1 MSTYPKRPK
10 TDSNDTFK
18 RPHSSVEDLEAST
31 QSLSNILNILD
42 TTIKSLDNETAE
54 FSRQT
59 QLALFDRPYELVT
72 ENDISIAQ
80 TEIGKTIDAELDILI
95 QDSEKAI
102 EDLELEEERLIAK
115 KAEKQNNLDELT
127 RMIKNTETENAAKK
141 SKSKS
146 RPNQAHPFT
155 PQQMQ
160 ELRKLD
166 NERARLEQLL
176 AYEDR
181 RLAEKT
187 DILIELQKRNL
198 ETEKRLESEKNP
210 TPAEIGEYEQGLL
223 KQIDDFKKKIQQRKE
238 EMAER
243 RLQAEHE
250 QQAQA
255 EAEAEAD
262 QDRGQQETS
271 NVSLSETIARY
282 RELFDV
288 IEKLQKA
295 SSRPDFRASD
305 EAVKEC
311 EAELE
316 QFYKDIQQD
325 MAKRKAEQSNQIER
339 LKRLFQVIIPDQAF
353 ARTAG
358 RILEL
363 LYASDDTKLPLG
375 VLQEEFPEASESRHN
390 FKKVVYWLVST
401 HIADFDGTHIILL
414 STSSTQ

>member
-1 MSTYPKRPK
+1 MSNNTKRPK
-10 TDSNDTFK
+10 TNLDDAFK

-31 QSLSNILNILD
+31 RCLSNILNILD
-42 TTIKSLDNETAE
+42 TTIKHLDKETAE

-72 ENDISIAQ
+72 ENDIAIAQ
-80 TEIGKTIDAELDILI
+80 TNIGKTIDAELDMLI

-102 EDLELEEERLIAK
+102 EELELEEDKLVAK
-115 KAEKQNNLDELT
+115 KAEKQKDLDELA
-127 RMIKNTETENAAKK
+127 RLIKAAEAEQAAKK
-141 SKSKS
+141 SKSNAK
-146 RPNQAHPFT
+146 PKTTPTQAHPFT

-198 ETEKRLESEKNP
+198 ETEKKLESEKNP

-223 KQIDDFKKKIQQRKE
+223 KQIDDFKKMIQQRKDDI
-238 EMAER
+238 AER

-250 QQAQA
+250 QAQA
-255 EAEAEAD
+255 RAKTVAD
-262 QDRGQQETS
+262 QQEQQDTS
-271 NVSLSETIARY
+271 HASPRETIARY
-282 RELFDV
+282 RDIFDM
-288 IEKLQKA
+288 IDKLQKA
-295 SSRPDFRASD
+295 MSRPDFRASD
-305 EAVKEC
+305 EAVEEC

-325 MAKRKAEQSNQIER
+325 IIER
-339 LKRLFQVIIPDQAF
+339 KTKQSSQMEQLKRLFQVIIPDQAF

-358 RILEL
+358 RVLEL
-363 LYASDDTKLPLG
+363 LYASDDAKLPLG
-375 VLQEEFPEASESRHN
+375 VLQ
-390 FKKVVYWLVST
+390 KKLARVDTISKRWY
-401 HIADFDGTHIILL
+401 IG
-414 STSSTQ
+414 

>member
-1 MSTYPKRPK
+1 MFAYPKRPK
-10 TDSNDTFK
+10 TDQDDTFK
-18 RPHSSVEDLEAST
+18 RPHSSAEDLRAST

-42 TTIKSLDNETAE
+42 TSIKSLDHETAE

-80 TEIGKTIDAELDILI
+80 AKYGEIIDAELDMLI
-95 QDSEKAI
+95 EDSEKAI
-102 EDLELEEERLIAK
+102 EELNLDEEKLIAK
-115 KAEKQNNLDELT
+115 KAEKQKELDQVTQLI
-127 RMIKNTETENAAKK
+127 RITEAENAAKK
-141 SKSKS
+141 SKPKS
-146 RPNQAHPFT
+146 EPNQAHPFT
-155 PQQMQ
+155 PQQKQ

-187 DILIELQKRNL
+187 DTLIDLQKRNL

-223 KQIDDFKKKIQQRKE
+223 KQIDDFKKKIQQRKDE
-238 EMAER
+238 IAEQ
-243 RLQAEHE
+243 RLQQEHE
-250 QQAQA
+250 QAQAQA
-255 EAEAEAD
+255 EREAD
-262 QDRGQQETS
+262 QDQDQQKTS
-271 NVSLSETIARY
+271 QVSPSEIIARY
-282 RELFDV
+282 KELFDMV
-288 IEKLQKA
+288 EKLQTA
-295 SSRPDFRASD
+295 TSRPDFRASD

-316 QFYKDIQQD
+316 QFYKDVQQD
-325 MAKRKAEQSNQIER
+325 MANRKIEQSCQIEK
-339 LKRLFQVIIPDQAF
+339 LKRLLQVIIPDQAF

-375 VLQEEFPEASESRHN
+375 VLQQVNIMGRGSFPSC
-390 FKKVVYWLVST
+390 
-401 HIADFDGTHIILL
+401 
-414 STSSTQ
+414 